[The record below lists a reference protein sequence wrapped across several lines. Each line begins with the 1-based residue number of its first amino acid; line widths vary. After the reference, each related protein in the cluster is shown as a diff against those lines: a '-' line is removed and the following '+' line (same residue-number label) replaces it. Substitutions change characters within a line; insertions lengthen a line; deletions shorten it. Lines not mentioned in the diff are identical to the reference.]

1 MGLFD
6 KAKQAKQ
13 SAADAMAQAGA
24 MQQQAGVPMGADM
37 PGMGGQDM
45 AAMAAYSAKVN
56 KLAQSGVDAKYK
68 RSGPNDTMTCKH
80 DVKRITIDPSLL
92 PFQLEGL
99 SEGKQCTVKY
109 DPDLPSSAVLQSW

>member
-24 MQQQAGVPMGADM
+24 MQQQAERRGGFGTADM

-56 KLAQSGVDAKYK
+56 KLAQSGSRRPV
-68 RSGPNDTMTCKH
+68 
-80 DVKRITIDPSLL
+80 
-92 PFQLEGL
+92 
-99 SEGKQCTVKY
+99 
-109 DPDLPSSAVLQSW
+109 